1 MMLTGGVVFSILT
14 KYKARSVSSK
24 ERTTG
29 ARSGNSEPEM
39 MAALVEAVAPGTETN
54 LNSLKSNTSEYK
66 NCECNGTKNIPFDD
80 PDVISD
86 YRYQVENEYSPAV
99 KQMKAFTDNFI
110 TGNEDQR
117 NRLVTDLVT
126 AIHLDQTIGEEPFY
140 VLSSGEGIKKQEL
153 IQSKEV
159 TLETLLVGIM
169 YFILTERSRKNEKGL
184 EMLKFMKT
192 KECSRLRVKCVPWVE
207 ETGAIKE
214 DQSVPSEAR
223 KSGKLPSGKKVF
235 DNLAPAMETFAD
247 VVSKTAVDKESVLKT
262 GKVIVDTLEGVFEK
276 DHESEKCEEKAAE
289 SEVVE
294 VVEPRR
300 DDRGNTFINNG
311 NGPQIGTVNGDFN
324 YYYPGGEKD
333 GK

>member
-110 TGNEDQR
+110 KADGKR
-117 NRLVTDLVT
+117 CKLVSDLIT
-126 AIHLDQTIGEEPFY
+126 AVQLDKTIGEESFY
-140 VLSSGEGIKKQEL
+140 VLPSGDAIKKQDLVKIKEL
-153 IQSKEV
+153 P
-159 TLETLLVGIM
+159 LETLLVGLM
-169 YFILTERSRKNEKGL
+169 YFVLTERAGRNDMGKD
-184 EMLKFMKT
+184 MLKFMKT
-192 KECSRLRVKCVPWVE
+192 GDYNHLRVKCVPWVE

-247 VVSKTAVDKESVLKT
+247 VVDKTAVDKESILRT
-262 GKVIVDTLEGVFEK
+262 GKVIADTLEGVFEK

>member
-1 MMLTGGVVFSILT
+1 MLTGGVVFSILT

-29 ARSGNSEPEM
+29 ARSGNSDPEM

-54 LNSLKSNTSEYK
+54 LNSLKSNTSGYK

-80 PDVISD
+80 PDVISE
-86 YRYQVENEYSPAV
+86 YQYHVEQEYSV
-99 KQMKAFTDNFI
+99 TVNRMKKFTDKFI
-110 TGNEDQR
+110 IGNEEQR
-117 NRLVTDLVT
+117 NILVSDLITVV
-126 AIHLDQTIGEEPFY
+126 HLDQTIGEEPFY
-140 VLSSGEGIKKQEL
+140 VLPSGDAIKKQDLVKIKEL
-153 IQSKEV
+153 P
-159 TLETLLVGIM
+159 LETLLVGLM
-169 YFILTERSRKNEKGL
+169 YFVLTERAGRNEMGKD
-184 EMLKFMKT
+184 MLKFMKT
-192 KECSRLRVKCVPWVE
+192 GDYNHLRVKCVPWVE

-247 VVSKTAVDKESVLKT
+247 VVGKTAVDKESILRT
-262 GKVIVDTLEGVFEK
+262 GKVIADTLEGVFEK
-276 DHESEKCEEKAAE
+276 DNESEKREEKAAE

-300 DDRGNTFINNG
+300 DDGGNTFINNG

-324 YYYPGGEKD
+324 YYYPGGGKD